1 MNAAK
6 GQMLALSKLDQQI
19 VIILDKTSFL
29 FVYFESLAISLYVL
43 REGH

>member
-19 VIILDKTSFL
+19 VIILDKDKFL
-29 FVYFESLAISLYVL
+29 FVYFASLAISLYVL
-43 REGH
+43 IEGQ